1 MKGLLYKDWTLIV
14 GGYKTNFILILVLYG
29 FLAHFSHAV
38 YLAYALMF
46 IVGMYASSTISMDEN
61 SQWDT
66 YAHTLPVSAG
76 QLIAS
81 KYLLSLFATFVGAVL
96 AFLLVATMPNPYVP
110 SFLEVMVGLAITCA
124 VTFVYFSLVIP
135 LSYRFN
141 SIRARSWVSISILV
155 LVFGSAALYTLI
167 PEETINQIQ
176 QTLGMRGIYEG
187 EEAIFGSLVTWT
199 ENQLFMFTVVALL
212 LFSIVI
218 LLVSWAIS
226 VRIYAKKNY

>member
-1 MKGLLYKDWTLIV
+1 MKGLLYKDWALIA
-14 GGYKTNFILILVLYG
+14 GGYKTNFILLLILYG
-29 FLAHFSHAV
+29 FLAHFSHTI

-81 KYLLSLFATFVGAVL
+81 KYLLSLLATFVGAVL

-110 SFLEVMVGLAITCA
+110 SFLEVMVGLAITCV
-124 VTFVYFSLVIP
+124 VTFIYFSLVIP

-155 LVFGSAALYTLI
+155 LIFGSAALYKFI
-167 PEETINQIQ
+167 PEEMIYKVQ
-176 QTLGMRGIYEG
+176 QTLGMRGMYEG
-187 EEAIFGSLVTWT
+187 EEVIFGSLVTWT
-199 ENQLFMFTVVALL
+199 ENQLFLLSVAVLL
-212 LFSIVI
+212 LISIFI
-218 LLVSWAIS
+218 LLISWAVS
-226 VRIYAKKNY
+226 VRIYTKKTY